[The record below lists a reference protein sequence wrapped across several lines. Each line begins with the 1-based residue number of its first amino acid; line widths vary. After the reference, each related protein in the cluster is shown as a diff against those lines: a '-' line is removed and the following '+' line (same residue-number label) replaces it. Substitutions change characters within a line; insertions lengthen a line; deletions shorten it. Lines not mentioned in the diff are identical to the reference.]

1 MAFSAPIWAVTTRN
15 LAISCGPPQIAAR
28 PNDLSPTAV
37 RGYDA
42 QVTTDTAPSALD
54 ELAADYWDAWLAQHP
69 AFATAIGDRRFDDRL
84 EDNSP
89 AGRDAWRSQLDAFE
103 HRLAALSDDSV
114 TAAALRESVVAD
126 RGHLDADLEA
136 FNVDPMDGPQV
147 DLLNIPSFQP
157 IRSAEEADALIARWR
172 DMARFLGQAGDN
184 LRRGAAEGRIGVRML
199 VTKVIDQLD
208 ELLARP
214 DEDWPLMDPARDW
227 PELREPLLTVIDETI
242 RPAFERYG
250 AVIRD
255 EIAPRARPDDKPGL
269 MHLPGGADAYRLLV
283 RAHTSL
289 VLSPEEI
296 HEIGLEEVRRID
308 AEFTELGA
316 RLLGTDG
323 LQPTLKALREDP
335 ALHFQTREE
344 IQVVAEASLA
354 RANAAIGEWF
364 GRLPKARCEVVVMP
378 AHEERHSTIAYYRDP
393 AADGSRPG
401 QYFVN
406 TYAPETRP
414 RYEAETL
421 AFHESVPGHHLQI
434 AIAQE
439 LDGLPAF
446 RRFNGTTAFVEGWG
460 LYTER
465 LSDEM
470 GLLSDEVAGFG
481 VLSFDAWRAL
491 RLVVDTGIHALGWT
505 RQQAIDFMAG
515 HSALGENNIANEVDR
530 YIAYAGQALAYKL
543 GQREILALRAEAR
556 ERQGDRFDIR
566 RFHDAVLGE
575 GALPL
580 PVLRQVVERA
590 LV

>member
-1 MAFSAPIWAVTTRN
+1 MTTE
-15 LAISCGPPQIAAR
+15 
-28 PNDLSPTAV
+28 
-37 RGYDA
+37 
-42 QVTTDTAPSALD
+42 ALD
-54 ELAADYWDAWLAQHP
+54 QLAAEYWDAWLAQHP
-69 AFATAIGDRRFDDRL
+69 TFATAIGDRRFDDRL
-84 EDNSP
+84 DDNSP
-89 AGRDAWRSQLDAFE
+89 AGRDAWRTQLDSFE
-103 HRLAALSDDSV
+103 RRLAEIGDDSV
-114 TAAALRESVVAD
+114 TASALKEAMVAD
-126 RGHLDADLEA
+126 RGHLEADLEA

-147 DLLNIPSFQP
+147 DLLNIPAFQP
-157 IRSAEEADALIARWR
+157 VRSTEEADALLARWR
-172 DMARFLGQAGDN
+172 DMPRYLDQAGDN
-184 LRRGAAEGRIGVRML
+184 LRRGAAEGRIGVAAL
-199 VTKVIDQLD
+199 CTKVIDELD

-214 DEDWPLMDPARDW
+214 DTDWPLLDPAKEW
-227 PELREPLLTVIDETI
+227 PELREGLLAVIGQGI
-242 RPAFERYG
+242 RPAFERYR
-250 AVIRD
+250 AVIGD
-255 EIAPRARPDDKPGL
+255 EIAPKARSDDKPGL
-269 MHLPGGADAYRLLV
+269 MHLPGGAEAYRLLV

-289 VLSPEEI
+289 ALSPEEI
-296 HEIGLEEVRRID
+296 HETGLREIRRID
-308 AEFTELGA
+308 AEFAELGA
-316 RLLGTDG
+316 TLLGTNG

-335 ALHFQTREE
+335 ALHFETREE
-344 IQVVAEASLA
+344 IKQVAEASLA
-354 RANAAIGEWF
+354 RANAAIGDWF

-378 AHEERHSTIAYYRDP
+378 AHEEKHSTIAYYRDP

-446 RRFNGTTAFVEGWG
+446 RRFNGTTAFIEGWG

-465 LSDEM
+465 LSQEM
-470 GLLSDEVAGFG
+470 GLLSNDVAGFG

-505 RQQAIDFMAG
+505 RQQAIDFMAS

-543 GQREILALRAEAR
+543 GQLEILALRAEAR
-556 ERQGDRFDIR
+556 QRQGDRFDIR
-566 RFHDAVLGE
+566 RFHDAVLTE

-590 LV
+590 LA

>member
-1 MAFSAPIWAVTTRN
+1 
-15 LAISCGPPQIAAR
+15 
-28 PNDLSPTAV
+28 
-37 RGYDA
+37 
-42 QVTTDTAPSALD
+42 VTTDALD
-54 ELAADYWDAWLAQHP
+54 QLAADYWDAWLAQHP
-69 AFATAIGDRRFDDRL
+69 TFATAIGDRRFDDRMP
-84 EDNSP
+84 DNSP
-89 AGRDAWRSQLDAFE
+89 GARDAWRRQLDSFE
-103 HRLAALSDDSV
+103 RRLAEIGEDSV
-114 TAAALRESVVAD
+114 TASALKEAMVAD
-126 RGHLDADLEA
+126 RGHLEADLEA

-157 IRSAEEADALIARWR
+157 IRSTQQADALLARWR
-172 DMARFLGQAGDN
+172 DMPRYLDQAGEN
-184 LRRGAAEGRIGVRML
+184 LRRGAAEGRIGVAAL
-199 VTKVIDQLD
+199 CTKVIDELD

-214 DEDWPLMDPARDW
+214 DTDWPLLDPATEW
-227 PELREPLLTVIDETI
+227 PDLREGLLAVIGDEI
-242 RPAFERYG
+242 RPAFERYR
-250 AVIRD
+250 AVIAD
-255 EIAPRARPDDKPGL
+255 EIAPKARSDDAPGL
-269 MHLPGGADAYRLLV
+269 MHLPGGAEAYRLLV

-289 VLSPEEI
+289 TLSPEEI
-296 HEIGLEEVRRID
+296 HEIGLEEIRRID

-316 RLLGTDG
+316 KLLGTNG
-323 LQPTLKALREDP
+323 LQPTLTALREDP
-335 ALHFQTREE
+335 ALHFETREE
-344 IQVVAEASLA
+344 IKQVAEASLA

-364 GRLPKARCEVVVMP
+364 GRLPKARCEVVAMP
-378 AHEERHSTIAYYRDP
+378 AHEEKHSTIAYYRDP

-446 RRFNGTTAFVEGWG
+446 RRFNGTTAYIEGWG

-465 LSDEM
+465 LSQEM

-505 RQQAIDFMAG
+505 RQQAIDFMVE
-515 HSALGENNIANEVDR
+515 HSALGENNVANEVDR

-543 GQREILALRAEAR
+543 GQLEILALRTEAR
-556 ERQGDRFDIR
+556 DRQGDRFDIR
-566 RFHDAVLGE
+566 RFHDAVLSE

-580 PVLRQVVERA
+580 PVLRQVVENELA
-590 LV
+590 